1 MNDLKIFVVEDNIV
15 YLNLLKKYLLSI
27 GCEDVSVYENGET
40 CLNDLHLRPNVI
52 FLDYYMD
59 SLNGSE
65 VLNKIKRF
73 DPNIFVV
80 MISGQEEVQTAIDFL
95 KNGGFDYLKKGEDD
109 MKNVEEVLNKIIQVK
124 ELTEATKPGFFQ
136 RIFKR
141 NQ

>member
-27 GCEDVSVYENGET
+27 GCEDVSTYENGEG
-40 CLNDLHLRPNVI
+40 CLGDLHLKPNVI

-95 KNGGFDYLKKGEDD
+95 KNGGFDYLKKGDDD
-109 MKNVEEVLNKIIQVK
+109 MKNVEEVLKKIIQVK

-141 NQ
+141 N

>member
-1 MNDLKIFVVEDNIV
+1 MNDLKIFVVEDNVV

-27 GCEDVSVYENGET
+27 GCEDVTGYENGEN
-40 CLNDLHLRPNVI
+40 CLNDLHQKPNVI

-80 MISGQEEVQTAIDFL
+80 MISGQEEVQTAVDFL

-109 MKNVEEVLNKIIQVK
+109 MKNVEEVLKKIVEVK

-141 NQ
+141 NR

>member
-27 GCEDVSVYENGET
+27 GCEDVSTYENGAA
-40 CLNDLHLRPNVI
+40 CLGDLHLKPNVI

-80 MISGQEEVQTAIDFL
+80 MISGQEEVQTAVDFL

-109 MKNVEEVLNKIIQVK
+109 MKNVEDVLNKIIQVK
-124 ELTEATKPGFFQ
+124 ELTEATRPGLFQ

-141 NQ
+141 KQ

>member
-27 GCEDVSVYENGET
+27 GCEDVSAYENGEA
-40 CLNDLHLRPNVI
+40 CLGDLHLKPNVI

-109 MKNVEEVLNKIIQVK
+109 MKNVEEVLKKIIQVK
-124 ELTEATKPGFFQ
+124 ELTEATKPGLFQ

-141 NQ
+141 N

>member
-27 GCEDVSVYENGET
+27 GCEDVSAYENGAA
-40 CLNDLHLRPNVI
+40 CLGDLHLKPNVI

-80 MISGQEEVQTAIDFL
+80 MISGQEEVQTAVDFL

-109 MKNVEEVLNKIIQVK
+109 MQKVEEVLKKIIQVR
-124 ELTEATKPGFFQ
+124 ELTEATKPGLFQ

>member
-27 GCEDVSVYENGET
+27 GCEDVSVYENGES
-40 CLNDLHLRPNVI
+40 CLNDLYLKPNVI

-109 MKNVEEVLNKIIQVK
+109 MKNVEEVLKKIIQVI

-141 NQ
+141 N

>member
-27 GCEDVSVYENGET
+27 GCEDLSTYENGEA
-40 CLNDLHLRPNVI
+40 CLTDLSLRPNII

-80 MISGQEEVQTAIDFL
+80 MISGQEEVQTAVDFL
-95 KNGGFDYLKKGEDD
+95 KDGGFDYLKKGDDD
-109 MKNVEEVLNKIIQVK
+109 MKNVEEVLKKIIQIK

-141 NQ
+141 IQ

>member
-27 GCEDVSVYENGET
+27 GCEDVSTYENGAA
-40 CLNDLHLRPNVI
+40 CLEDLHLKPNVI

-59 SLNGSE
+59 SLNGGE

-80 MISGQEEVQTAIDFL
+80 MISGQEEVQTAVDFL

-109 MKNVEEVLNKIIQVK
+109 MKNVEDVLNKIIQVK

>member
-1 MNDLKIFVVEDNIV
+1 MNDLKVFVVEDNIV
-15 YLNLLKKYLLSI
+15 YLSLLKKYLLSI
-27 GCEDVSVYENGET
+27 GCEDVSGYENGES
-40 CLNDLHLRPNVI
+40 CLNDLYLKPNVI

-95 KNGGFDYLKKGEDD
+95 KNGGFDYLKKGDDD
-109 MKNVEEVLNKIIQVK
+109 MKKVEEVLKKIIEVR
-124 ELTEATKPGFFQ
+124 ELTERTKPGLIQ